1 VAHRTLIVLALLLAV
16 SLAPLAVDDVTCSG
30 KPNFAALESKGYFLW
45 RDQGGWHLRWVT
57 KGQRHDFAGTIASD
71 GPFVTCEGT
80 DQGSSDAVVLASA
93 EVIRFDSRSSGGV
106 KGLDFAVDHRATKI
120 SFNLQMDGQPVPAD
134 LVRLGFRGVRPEGVP
149 FRVELRQVQEGPR
162 PPQP

>member
-1 VAHRTLIVLALLLAV
+1 MAHRTLIALALLFAV
-16 SLAPLAVDDVTCSG
+16 ALAPLAVDDVTCSG

-80 DQGSSDAVVLASA
+80 EQGSSDAVVLASP

-120 SFNLQMDGQPVPAD
+120 SFNLQMDGQAVPAD

-149 FRVELRQVQEGPR
+149 FRVELRPSGLSASPR
-162 PPQP
+162 GE